1 MNLNTVSFALVG
13 KANKFSVIST
23 KGKKEK
29 ESRGG
34 HFIKKNAHSFR
45 HLAFAGS
52 KLEVPVLLFFQASLN
67 YRI

>member
-1 MNLNTVSFALVG
+1 
-13 KANKFSVIST
+13 VIST
-23 KGKKEK
+23 RGKKEK
-29 ESRGG
+29 ESGGG

-45 HLAFAGS
+45 HFAFGGS